1 MGTHC
6 RTAGVPKAMLPFLCC
21 LFASF
26 VGYTLA
32 VGTED
37 VIDCQKY
44 PDNKACTNRAS
55 WGYLASNG
63 PATWAANYGAAQG
76 GYCDGMCQSPIDLDD
91 SVAVMNDPGEI
102 TMVGYNL
109 AQAVQISNN
118 GHSLVFTY
126 PSGAT
131 PYIMGGRLPEGERFN
146 FLQLHW
152 HWGSNSSQ
160 GSEHTLNGKEF
171 PIEIHL
177 VHVNTKYLDENGAPT
192 NDNLVQ
198 PDGLAVLGV
207 FYEISEEDNAG
218 LTDVLAKVSDVAVEA
233 ARKRKKGRAGPVA
246 LDMSLA
252 LETLLP
258 ADTRHY
264 YHYQG
269 GLTTPTCNEAV
280 LWTNFMS
287 MQTISEAQ
295 LAIFRTMTD
304 SEGVAIVDNYRPPQS
319 LNARTLYTT
328 GGPTTAVAGSN
339 SLPLIMGTVLVG
351 AVDIGLLGLAALLAG
366 ILGPLVVGLFLTPPL
381 PPPQRSSGVSARAE
395 QALQAGRDHWG
406 DSFLG
411 QTSY

>member
-76 GYCDGMCQSPIDLDD
+76 GYCDGMSQSPINLDD

-109 AQAVQISNN
+109 AQAGQISNN

-177 VHVNTKYLDENGAPT
+177 V
-192 NDNLVQ
+192 Q

-246 LDMSLA
+246 LDMNLA

-264 YHYQG
+264 CHYQG

-304 SEGVAIVDNYRPPQS
+304 SDGVSIVDNYRPPQP

-328 GGPTTAVAGSN
+328 GGSTTAAESSIITDIINTGF
-339 SLPLIMGTVLVG
+339 TALVVTG
-351 AVDIGLLGLAALLAG
+351 IVGLLQ
-366 ILGPLVVGLFLTPPL
+366 PLFSPPSSQ
-381 PPPQRSSGVSARAE
+381 QRSSAASARAE
-395 QALQAGRDHWG
+395 HALRAGRDQWG
-406 DSFLG
+406 G
-411 QTSY
+411 SYWDQHQ

>member
-1 MGTHC
+1 M
-6 RTAGVPKAMLPFLCC
+6 VSFLCL
-21 LFASF
+21 LFGF
-26 VGYTLA
+26 VGQAIGAGIPENLENEICKNSNS
-32 VGTED
+32 G
-37 VIDCQKY
+37 IC
-44 PDNKACTNRAS
+44 NLRAS

-63 PATWAANYGAAQG
+63 PATWPSNYGGAQG
-76 GYCDGMCQSPIDLDD
+76 GFCDGANQSPIDLDS
-91 SVAVMNDPGEI
+91 SVAVLEDPGAI

-109 AQAVQISNN
+109 AQTGSISNN
-118 GHSLVFTY
+118 GHSLVFSF
-126 PSGAT
+126 PNGAT

-152 HWGSNSSQ
+152 HWGSDSSQ
-160 GSEHTLNGKEF
+160 GSEHTLDGKEF

-177 VHVNTKYLDENGAPT
+177 VHVNTKYLNDDGSPSVENL
-192 NDNLVQ
+192 NQ

-207 FYEISEEDNAG
+207 FYEISEEDNDG
-218 LTDVLAKVSDVAVEA
+218 LTTVLDKVNELAVEA
-233 ARKRKKGRAGPVA
+233 ARKRKKGRAGPVE
-246 LDMSLA
+246 LDMTIALA
-252 LETLLP
+252 TLLP

-280 LWTNFMS
+280 LWTNFMATKS
-287 MQTISEAQ
+287 ISEAQ
-295 LAIFRTMTD
+295 LAIFRSMTD
-304 SEGVAIVDNYRPPQS
+304 SEEVAIVDNYRPPQP

-328 GGPTTAVAGSN
+328 GGPTAAVAGSN

-351 AVDIGLLGLAALLAG
+351 AVAIGLFGLAALSAG

-406 DSFLG
+406 DSYLG